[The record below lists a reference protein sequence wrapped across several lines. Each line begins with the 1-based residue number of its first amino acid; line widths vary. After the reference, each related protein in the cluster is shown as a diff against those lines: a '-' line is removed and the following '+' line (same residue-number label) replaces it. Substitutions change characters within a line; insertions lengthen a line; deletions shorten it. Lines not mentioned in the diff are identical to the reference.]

1 LDVSWPPGGTH
12 LKPSLPDDIARLTG
26 DAKFEFTS
34 YQSFDRP
41 PRRSPVTPSAVTVEQ
56 PPPTPEG
63 DSVQL
68 LNLNRTVQEN
78 HAAGVVKAQATSYR
92 GTSVATWAATPNPA
106 WGCTFRALSELT
118 RGTGSSPPRLAKTT
132 LALFTSAGGCGV
144 TTIAATLARLLTGQD
159 EPVLLADGTSQSLLA
174 AHFGV
179 RALRSGIRSIVSGT
193 GSARANLHI
202 ASRSK
207 GSSEHWLR
215 EAAETLEGE
224 FARIIVDVSPE
235 VNTAQLHWIL
245 RGAVGLVPLL
255 PDMRTAY
262 RIGTMLEG
270 LQVLRSECGV
280 RLPVYFVLSQ
290 FDGNVRLHCELRE
303 WLREAYG
310 DMLVPVA
317 LRRGDEVP
325 EAMADGTTVLD
336 YAPNSGIAHDFREL
350 GEWVKQLPPR
360 DAVS

>member
-1 LDVSWPPGGTH
+1 MTD
-12 LKPSLPDDIARLTG
+12 
-26 DAKFEFTS
+26 
-34 YQSFDRP
+34 
-41 PRRSPVTPSAVTVEQ
+41 
-56 PPPTPEG
+56 G

-68 LNLNRTVQEN
+68 LNLNRTVQDTYG
-78 HAAGVVKAQATSYR
+78 AGIAGTQAPSPR
-92 GTSVATWAATPNPA
+92 EASVATCTAAPRQAGPS
-106 WGCTFRALSELT
+106 TFRALNELT
-118 RGTGSSPPRLAKTT
+118 RGTRSPPPRIGKAT
-132 LALFTSAGGCGV
+132 LALFTSSGGCGV

-159 EPVLLADGTSQSLLA
+159 EPVLLADGTPYSLLA

-179 RALRSGIRSIVSGT
+179 RALRPGIRSIVSGAGVT
-193 GSARANLHI
+193 RANLHI

-207 GSSEHWLR
+207 VSSENWLK
-215 EAAETLEGE
+215 EATEILEGE

-235 VNTAQLHWIL
+235 VSTEHLHWVL
-245 RGAVGLVPLL
+245 KGAVGLVPLL

-270 LQVLRSECGV
+270 LQALRSECGV

-303 WLREAYG
+303 WLRAAYG

-317 LRRGDEVP
+317 LRRGDEVS
-325 EAMADGTTVLD
+325 EALADGTTVLD

-350 GEWVKQLPPR
+350 GEWVNQLPQR